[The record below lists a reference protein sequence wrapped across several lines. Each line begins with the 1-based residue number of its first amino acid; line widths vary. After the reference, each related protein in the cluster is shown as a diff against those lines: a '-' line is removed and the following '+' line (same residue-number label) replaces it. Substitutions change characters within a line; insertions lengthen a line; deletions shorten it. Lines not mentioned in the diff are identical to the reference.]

1 MSLPH
6 HDIILGQ
13 PWLEKWN
20 PCINWKT
27 HQITFN
33 QTELQVKKLS
43 DQAILPERKTTQ
55 AAGYDL
61 TPAEDFTLAPGE
73 QKLIKTD
80 LAMAIPNHLKGQL
93 YPRSSTAV
101 KELSVEGGVI
111 DADYRGPIKIILRNQ
126 GLEEFTFKKGDK
138 PVAQIVFHHIDTPTL
153 IEVPELSET
162 QRKGGFGST
171 DKPLVASITSQ
182 ELEDTL
188 QVEDEIFLCEIT
200 PEQEINVNAQDPR
213 VQSLL
218 IEYQDVFPEEL
229 PAELP
234 PRRNIDH
241 RIRLTPDSS
250 PPWCPI
256 YRMSPVELEAM
267 RKELDKL
274 LANGSIEPSVSPY
287 GAPVLFIKK
296 KDGDLRMCID
306 YRALNNITIKNRF
319 PIPLIDDL
327 TDLLHG
333 AQIFTKIDLRSGYNQ
348 IRIYDDD
355 VEKTAFRTRYGH
367 FQYRVMPFGLTNAPA
382 TFQALVQDV
391 LRPLLDRCVI
401 VYIDDI
407 LIYSH
412 NEQEHA
418 EHLQQVLQLLRQHQ
432 LYGKISKCEFFKK
445 SVEYL
450 GHIISSNGI
459 STDPKKVEAV
469 KNWPQPKNLKDLQ
482 SFLGLCN
489 YY

>member
-1 MSLPH
+1 
-6 HDIILGQ
+6 
-13 PWLEKWN
+13 
-20 PCINWKT
+20 
-27 HQITFN
+27 
-33 QTELQVKKLS
+33 
-43 DQAILPERKTTQ
+43 
-55 AAGYDL
+55 
-61 TPAEDFTLAPGE
+61 
-73 QKLIKTD
+73 
-80 LAMAIPNHLKGQL
+80 
-93 YPRSSTAV
+93 
-101 KELSVEGGVI
+101 
-111 DADYRGPIKIILRNQ
+111 
-126 GLEEFTFKKGDK
+126 
-138 PVAQIVFHHIDTPTL
+138 
-153 IEVPELSET
+153 
-162 QRKGGFGST
+162 
-171 DKPLVASITSQ
+171 
-182 ELEDTL
+182 
-188 QVEDEIFLCEIT
+188 
-200 PEQEINVNAQDPR
+200 
-213 VQSLL
+213 
-218 IEYQDVFPEEL
+218 
-229 PAELP
+229 
-234 PRRNIDH
+234 
-241 RIRLTPDSS
+241 
-250 PPWCPI
+250 
-256 YRMSPVELEAM
+256 MSPVELEAM

-418 EHLQQVLQLLRQHQ
+418 EHLQQVLQLL
-432 LYGKISKCEFFKK
+432 
-445 SVEYL
+445 
-450 GHIISSNGI
+450 
-459 STDPKKVEAV
+459 
-469 KNWPQPKNLKDLQ
+469 
-482 SFLGLCN
+482 
-489 YY
+489 